1 MGFSSPSA
9 RDITCHVGTCHVGLE
24 KGSRRPLPP
33 PAARTP
39 HAPPEAP
46 LLCSRQ
52 RFGEAGA
59 GEWLGPNRGTG
70 LEGRCADAARCPSVS
85 SDPSWACRR
94 HVTPGKT
101 LAGDLISKI
110 KKRSPPKR
118 HSGDREFLTSPGRGP
133 AR

>member
-9 RDITCHVGTCHVGLE
+9 RGITCHVGPE
-24 KGSRRPLPP
+24 KGSRRPLRPP
-33 PAARTP
+33 PGRA
-39 HAPPEAP
+39 HASRPPEAP

-85 SDPSWACRR
+85 SDPSWVCRR

>member
-9 RDITCHVGTCHVGLE
+9 RDITCHVGLE
-24 KGSRRPLPP
+24 KAAGGPSPP

-70 LEGRCADAARCPSVS
+70 LEGRSADAARCPSVS
-85 SDPSWACRR
+85 SDPSWVCRR
-94 HVTPGKT
+94 HVPPGKT